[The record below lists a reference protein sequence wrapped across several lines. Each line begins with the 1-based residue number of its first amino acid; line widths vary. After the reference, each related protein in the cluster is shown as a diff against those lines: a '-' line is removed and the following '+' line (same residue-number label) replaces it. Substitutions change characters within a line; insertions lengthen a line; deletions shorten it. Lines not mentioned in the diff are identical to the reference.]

1 MKNQFRERLSFC
13 ATMIEM
19 VVGGLILIG
28 CIISGIGLIG
38 TTDISE
44 LLGDAHYLQ
53 GRMSDACLILIG
65 AEMLKMITSYTI
77 DSVVDVML
85 LAIARQM
92 IVEHTSPQENLLAVL
107 SVGVLFVIRKFL
119 YISRLDKRRELERK
133 KKEDKQKGSAPSPA
147 AENAEAPD
155 VEPLQSDE
163 MRKRDEF
170 PLTRSWRSWNGSR
183 PPSSARRR
191 RSPPHRADG
200 EERYSLKL
208 PRGCCIYGNT
218 AQLKLRRFAEI
229 LCPDFVSISR

>member
-1 MKNQFRERLSFC
+1 MKNQFRDRLSFC

-19 VVGGLILIG
+19 VVGALILIG

-38 TTDISE
+38 TTSIAD

-53 GRMSDACLILIG
+53 NRMSDACLILIG

-119 YISRLDKRRELERK
+119 YISRLDKRRELEKK
-133 KKEDKQKGSAPSPA
+133 KKEDKQKDEAQPA
-147 AENAEAPD
+147 AVQESVEEAEAR
-155 VEPLQSDE
+155 LKNDE

-170 PLTRSWRSWNGSR
+170 RIDEELEELERLK

-191 RSPPHRADG
+191 KNSAASSRWRKTLSDDLSQNLRFAD
-200 EERYSLKL
+200 KCVPT
-208 PRGCCIYGNT
+208 PRGVRHSKQI
-218 AQLKLRRFAEI
+218 FI
-229 LCPDFVSISR
+229 

>member
-1 MKNQFRERLSFC
+1 MNSDFRDKLSNA
-13 ATMIEM
+13 ATVVEITLGM
-19 VVGGLILIG
+19 VILIA
-28 CIISGIGLIG
+28 CIVSGIGMVAM
-38 TTDISE
+38 TDMNK
-44 LLGDAHYLQ
+44 LFGDPAYLQ
-53 GRMSDACLILIG
+53 ARMSSACLIIIGIELI
-65 AEMLKMITSYTI
+65 KMITSYTI

-170 PLTRSWRSWNGSR
+170 
-183 PPSSARRR
+183 
-191 RSPPHRADG
+191 HID
-200 EERYSLKL
+200 EELEELERLKAAVE
-208 PRGCCIYGNT
+208 RK
-218 AQLKLRRFAEI
+218 AEEELRHIEQMEKNVI
-229 LCPDFVSISR
+229 H

>member
-38 TTDISE
+38 TTSIAE

-53 GRMSDACLILIG
+53 DRMSDACLILIG

-119 YISRLDKRRELERK
+119 YISRLDKRREL
-133 KKEDKQKGSAPSPA
+133 
-147 AENAEAPD
+147 
-155 VEPLQSDE
+155 
-163 MRKRDEF
+163 
-170 PLTRSWRSWNGSR
+170 
-183 PPSSARRR
+183 
-191 RSPPHRADG
+191 
-200 EERYSLKL
+200 
-208 PRGCCIYGNT
+208 
-218 AQLKLRRFAEI
+218 
-229 LCPDFVSISR
+229 

>member
-1 MKNQFRERLSFC
+1 
-13 ATMIEM
+13 MIEM

-38 TTDISE
+38 TTSIAE

-53 GRMSDACLILIG
+53 DRMSDACLILIG

-133 KKEDKQKGSAPSPA
+133 KKEDKQKESAPSPA
-147 AENAEAPD
+147 AENAEAPAA
-155 VEPLQSDE
+155 EPLQSDE

-170 PLTRSWRSWNGSR
+170 
-183 PPSSARRR
+183 
-191 RSPPHRADG
+191 HID
-200 EERYSLKL
+200 EELEELERLKAAVE
-208 PRGCCIYGNT
+208 RK
-218 AQLKLRRFAEI
+218 AEEELRRIEQMEKNVI
-229 LCPDFVSISR
+229 R

>member
-38 TTDISE
+38 TTSIAE

-53 GRMSDACLILIG
+53 DRMSDACLILIG

-119 YISRLDKRRELERK
+119 YISRLDKRARAGTEKERGQAEGKRAVARRRERGKRLLRSLSRATRCA
-133 KKEDKQKGSAPSPA
+133 SATS
-147 AENAEAPD
+147 
-155 VEPLQSDE
+155 STS
-163 MRKRDEF
+163 
-170 PLTRSWRSWNGSR
+170 TRSWRSWNGSR

-191 RSPPHRADG
+191 RSSAASSRWRRTLSTEALRKTPCMDG
-200 EERYSLKL
+200 KCHAGGSF
-208 PRGCCIYGNT
+208 I
-218 AQLKLRRFAEI
+218 F
-229 LCPDFVSISR
+229 